1 MFLAY
6 RFNSYNFVTA
16 TIFSKSSVIL
26 LITPFTA
33 FFLSNFDTYKFI
45 SPKNL
50 KRSKLGSFGLHQKIL
65 KLCFLN
71 ISSLSFSTSIKIL

>member
-6 RFNSYNFVTA
+6 RFNSFDFVTV

-33 FFLSNFDTYKFI
+33 FCSCNFDMYKII

-50 KRSKLGSFGLHQKIL
+50 KRSKLGSLGLHQKIL

-71 ISSLSFSTSIKIL
+71 MSSLSFSSSES

>member
-1 MFLAY
+1 MILAY
-6 RFNSYNFVTA
+6 RFNFFDFVTA
-16 TIFSKSSVIL
+16 TIFSKCSVIL

-33 FFLSNFDTYKFI
+33 FSSCNFDMYKLI

-50 KRSKLGSFGLHQKIL
+50 KRSNSGLLELHQKIL

-71 ISSLSFSTSIKIL
+71 MSSLSFSSSKS

>member
-6 RFNSYNFVTA
+6 RFNSFNFE
-16 TIFSKSSVIL
+16 TIFLKSSVIL
-26 LITPFTA
+26 LITPFTE
-33 FFLSNFDTYKFI
+33 FFSCNFDTYKFI

-50 KRSKLGSFGLHQKIL
+50 KRLKLGSFRLHQKIL

-71 ISSLSFSTSIKIL
+71 MSSLSFSSSKS